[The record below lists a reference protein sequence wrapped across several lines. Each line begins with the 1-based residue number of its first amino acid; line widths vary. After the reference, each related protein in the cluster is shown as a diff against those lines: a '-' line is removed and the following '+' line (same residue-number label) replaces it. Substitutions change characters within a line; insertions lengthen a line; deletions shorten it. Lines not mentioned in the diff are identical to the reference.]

1 MFFAGCPRLKTAG
14 SVVIASD
21 SGGAGRVARWTEGG
35 RGEPLPGSNR
45 DTNRVQ
51 SCPLSYPEGE
61 GEGRREREREK
72 EYHSREDDEGKVEDD
87 DAMDPQGTT
96 AQITD

>member
-1 MFFAGCPRLKTAG
+1 MR
-14 SVVIASD
+14 VIAMVR
-21 SGGAGRVARWTEGG
+21 GKVKGERVREGG
-35 RGEPLPGSNR
+35 GELLPCSNR

-51 SCPLSYPEGE
+51 SCPSCLTPREE
-61 GEGRREREREK
+61 KKDREKEREGEK

>member
-1 MFFAGCPRLKTAG
+1 MR
-14 SVVIASD
+14 VIA
-21 SGGAGRVARWTEGG
+21 AEREREREGRE
-35 RGEPLPGSNR
+35 RGKLLPSNR

-51 SCPLSYPEGE
+51 SCPLSYPEGG
-61 GEGRREREREK
+61 GERYSEKERGREK

>member
-1 MFFAGCPRLKTAG
+1 MR
-14 SVVIASD
+14 VIAT
-21 SGGAGRVARWTEGG
+21 V
-35 RGEPLPGSNR
+35 RGEVKGETVGKSGYRTATGIQTGYKAAPLVLPR
-45 DTNRVQ
+45 
-51 SCPLSYPEGE
+51 
-61 GEGRREREREK
+61 GRRRRIEREREGEK